1 MTPQREGAIKG
12 MLTAR
17 QVGER
22 VGMSQWMVLKYARL
36 KKLPCYRF
44 SQRLVRFK
52 HSDVEQF
59 IERAR
64 E

>member
-1 MTPQREGAIKG
+1 MTPHIQSTAAG
-12 MLTAR
+12 MMTAR

-52 HSDVEQF
+52 HSDVQAF

-64 E
+64 R